1 MIVCWVTLG
10 PVFAK
15 SHRQSGK
22 CRADYI
28 SQITVCEVEHVGH
41 MEYFAFGG
49 PIVEHAVDQFGKIV
63 GAEKACL
70 LVLLLAERQC
80 ARFRLFK

>member
-1 MIVCWVTLG
+1 MIVCWVMLG
-10 PVFAK
+10 SVFAK

-22 CRADYI
+22 CRADRI

-41 MEYFAFGG
+41 IEDFAFGG
-49 PIVEHAVDQFGKIV
+49 PIVEHTVDQFGKIV

-70 LVLLLAERQC
+70 LLFAFAE
-80 ARFRLFK
+80 

>member
-1 MIVCWVTLG
+1 
-10 PVFAK
+10 
-15 SHRQSGK
+15 
-22 CRADYI
+22 
-28 SQITVCEVEHVGH
+28 